1 MKKFMNRTGL
11 FSAVLLVVPSIT
23 LQAATV
29 AGLPFTED
37 FTTQDHIDTTSS
49 SKSNVSWSEAG
60 NMVNLAWQAD
70 KPAEGSDDFLAA
82 VDIGVVTDDT
92 SSVVMGDV
100 NNDGFLDLVVGN
112 SGQRNKLYLN
122 DGVITDADAFTT
134 AGFAGAGTDIGVI
147 IMPGAAYSFIDTP
160 FTSTNEDGRAT

>member
-29 AGLPFTED
+29 GLPFTED
-37 FTTQDHIDTTSS
+37 FTNLDLIDTTSS

-112 SGQRNKLYLN
+112 KAGQPNKLYLN
-122 DGVITDADAFTT
+122 NGLRRKRVLR
-134 AGFAGAGTDIGVI
+134 GLWFA
-147 IMPGAAYSFIDTP
+147 
-160 FTSTNEDGRAT
+160 